1 MIFFY
6 LGAPI
11 ALILSGVMWMLSGG
25 DQGASVEMRFSQNY
39 FVATNI
45 NVLGRALANAALGIF
60 GRAPLPPPRA

>member
-1 MIFFY
+1 
-6 LGAPI
+6 
-11 ALILSGVMWMLSGG
+11 MLSGG